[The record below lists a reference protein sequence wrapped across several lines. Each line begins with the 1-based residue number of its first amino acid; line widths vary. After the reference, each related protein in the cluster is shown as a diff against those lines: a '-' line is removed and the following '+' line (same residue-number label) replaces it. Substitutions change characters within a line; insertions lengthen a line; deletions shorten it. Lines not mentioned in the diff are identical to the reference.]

1 MSELIVTA
9 EERTELGKN
18 ANRRLRL
25 GGKIP
30 GVVYGRGLE
39 PMSIAINPG
48 DLIEILESDSGRNT
62 IFALEIGKGS
72 REVLIKDLQLDP
84 IKGTLVH
91 ADFQYISKDQV
102 MEFQVPVEVLGEAE
116 GVKTSGGIMDVVL
129 REIHVQC
136 LPMDVPDNISVD
148 VSDVDIG
155 GSIRVSELAID
166 DSKVTVLSDPDLVV
180 LSVLAPRVEEE
191 PEVVVEE
198 EEGVEPEVIKKGKEE
213 EEAGEKAPEESSD
226 SKG

>member
-1 MSELIVTA
+1 MSEVIVTA

-30 GVVYGRGLE
+30 GVVYGRGLD
-39 PMSIAINPG
+39 PVSIAIDPS

-62 IFALEIGKGS
+62 IFALDTGKES
-72 REVLIKDLQLDP
+72 KEVLIKDLQLDP

-91 ADFQYISKDQV
+91 ADFQYVSKDQV
-102 MEFQVPVEVLGEAE
+102 MEFQVPVELVGEAE
-116 GVKTSGGIMDVVL
+116 GVKTHGGIMDVVL

-136 LPMDVPDNISVD
+136 LPMDVPDNIRVD
-148 VSDVDIG
+148 VTDIDIG
-155 GSIRVSELAID
+155 GSIRVSELEID
-166 DSKVTVLSDPDLVV
+166 TTNVTVLSDPELVV

-213 EEAGEKAPEESSD
+213 EEAEEPTPQESSE
-226 SKG
+226 SEG